1 MGSKPRATASNL
13 TVNEPA
19 SPLPNVSGPAR
30 GRPTNDSPTR
40 AAAST
45 LDQLQTLASAL
56 EIQSELDACTTLS
69 SAGPLLAQRL
79 ISGLDADRIVVAWR
93 QETSAHV
100 RRIADTH
107 PVSRI
112 DEAVEGRMIDAACEE
127 VIARGGV
134 TRWPATAAK
143 DRYATRTLVQLAT
156 QIYASTITAVCLDDA
171 DGMTRGVLLVVD
183 AKSPTAE
190 SLLQVTLPLV
200 ALKFAAIERRTPSP
214 IQRKTLAVMQSLS
227 KPGRGNRWLA
237 IIAGLMMLAIPMPY
251 RVAADLELQ
260 PTKRRFVAVGFDG
273 TLQSS
278 NIRPG
283 DSVTQGQLIATID
296 PREID
301 YELSGVEAELHQA
314 QQERR
319 SRMAEHDFAAS
330 KIAELE
336 TQRLQTQKDLLQYRR
351 NHLEIRSPVDGI
363 VVSGDWKQSEG
374 MPMTRGETLFE
385 IAPLG
390 SMRVEFAVPESDYA
404 MVRVGMPVEFYL
416 HAFANQSF
424 SATIDKV
431 HPRAEL
437 RNDQNVFIAEA
448 VIADD
453 RAVLRPGMR
462 GRGKVASDRHPIA
475 WNVFHKAYHA
485 ARHAIGW

>member
-1 MGSKPRATASNL
+1 MPPATASDD
-13 TVNEPA
+13 TVNKPDP
-19 SPLPNVSGPAR
+19 SLPNVAT
-30 GRPTNDSPTR
+30 PTRERSVDDSPTR
-40 AAAST
+40 AALST

-79 ISGLDADRIVVAWR
+79 VSGLDADRIVVAWR
-93 QETSAHV
+93 KDAATHV
-100 RRIADTH
+100 HRIADTH

-127 VIARGGV
+127 IIARGGM
-134 TRWPATAAK
+134 TRWPSTAAEG
-143 DRYATRTLVQLAT
+143 RYATRTLVQLAT

-171 DGMTRGVLLVVD
+171 DGTTRGALLVVD

-190 SLLQVTLPLV
+190 PLLQVTLPLV
-200 ALKFAAIERRTPSP
+200 ALKFAAIERRMPSP
-214 IQRKTLAVMQSLS
+214 IQRKTLAVMQSLA
-227 KPGRGNRWLA
+227 KPGRGKRWLA
-237 IIAGLMMLAIPMPY
+237 IVAGLMLLAIPMPY

-260 PTKRRFVAVGFDG
+260 PTTRRFVAIGFDG

-278 NIRPG
+278 SIRPG
-283 DSVTQGQLIATID
+283 DSVTEGQLIATID

-301 YELSGVEAELHQA
+301 YELSGIEAELHQA

-319 SRMAEHDFAAS
+319 SRMVEHDFAAS

-336 TQRLQTQKDLLQYRR
+336 TERLQTQKDLLQYRR
-351 NHLEIRSPVDGI
+351 DHLEIRSPVDGI

-374 MPMTRGETLFE
+374 MPMNRGETLFE

-404 MVRVGMPVEFYL
+404 MVRVGMPVEFHL
-416 HAFANQSF
+416 HAFANQTF
-424 SATIDKV
+424 SAKIEKV

-437 RNDQNVFIAEA
+437 RDDQNVFIAEA
-448 VIADD
+448 VVIDD

-462 GRGKVASDRHPIA
+462 GRGKIASDRHAIG

-485 ARHAIGW
+485 TRHAIGW

>member
-1 MGSKPRATASNL
+1 MNEHAS
-13 TVNEPA
+13 
-19 SPLPNVSGPAR
+19 SRPNVSDPSH
-30 GRPTNDSPTR
+30 GRPIDDSPTR
-40 AAAST
+40 AALST

-69 SAGPLLAQRL
+69 SAGSRLAQRL
-79 ISGLDADRIVVAWR
+79 VSGLDAARIVVAWR
-93 QETSAHV
+93 EDGVASVH
-100 RRIADTH
+100 RIADTD

-112 DEAVEGRMIDAACEE
+112 DEAIEGRMIDAACEE
-127 VIARGGV
+127 VIARGGM
-134 TRWPATAAK
+134 TRWPSTAAEE
-143 DRYATRTLVQLAT
+143 RYATRTLVQLAT

-171 DGMTRGVLLVVD
+171 DGTTRGVLLVVD
-183 AKSPTAE
+183 AKSPTTE
-190 SLLQVTLPLV
+190 SLLRVTMPLV
-200 ALKFAAIERRTPSP
+200 ALKFAAIQRQTPSA
-214 IQRKTLAVMQSLS
+214 IQRKTLAVVQTLEN
-227 KPGRGNRWLA
+227 PGRGKRWLA
-237 IIAGLMMLAIPMPY
+237 VIGGLMLLAIPMPY
-251 RVAADLELQ
+251 RVAVDLELQ
-260 PTKRRFVAVGFDG
+260 PTMRRFVAVGFDG

-296 PREID
+296 PREIE
-301 YELSGVEAELHQA
+301 YELSGIEAELHQA

-336 TQRLQTQKDLLQYRR
+336 TERLQTQKDLLNYRR
-351 NHLEIRSPVDGI
+351 DHLDIRSPVDGI

-404 MVRVGMPVEFYL
+404 MVRVGMPVEFHL
-416 HAFANQSF
+416 HAFANQTF
-424 SATIDKV
+424 AATIDKM

-437 RNDQNVFIAEA
+437 RDDQNVFIAEA
-448 VIADD
+448 ILTDD

-462 GRGKVASDRHPIA
+462 GRGKIVSDRNAIG
-475 WNVFHKAYHA
+475 WNIFHKAYHA